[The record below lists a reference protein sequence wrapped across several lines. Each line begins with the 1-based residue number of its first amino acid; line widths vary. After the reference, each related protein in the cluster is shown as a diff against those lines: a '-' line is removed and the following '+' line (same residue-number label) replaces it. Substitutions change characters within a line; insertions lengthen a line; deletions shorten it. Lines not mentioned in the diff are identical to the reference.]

1 MAPRAAAII
10 LWGMTRPANLYIVTG
25 TTRGLGEA
33 LARRIAMDKDN
44 ELIAI
49 ARAPDADI
57 PGGVLFGADLAD
69 LSAVERTCAR
79 IAARIRGQRYEKAV
93 LINNAGIVQP
103 VAPLERADA
112 ADLER
117 NITVNLVAPMLLARA
132 FLRDT
137 QGVAKVRRIVN
148 ISSGAG
154 RRPISGWSAYCAAKA
169 GLDMATR
176 VIALEAESR
185 GLAIEAVSL
194 APGVIDTA
202 MQERVRGAS
211 AEDFADV
218 DRFKQMKS
226 GGTLRTADA
235 VAADIL
241 RAEGSGRLGN
251 APVADLRELAAE

>member
-1 MAPRAAAII
+1 MD
-10 LWGMTRPANLYIVTG
+10 LYIVTG
-25 TTRGLGEA
+25 TTRGLGKA
-33 LARRIAMDKDN
+33 LADEIARDSNN

-57 PGGVLFGADLAD
+57 PGGVRFSADLSD
-69 LSAVERTCAR
+69 LSAVAKVAAR
-79 IAARIRGQRYEKAV
+79 MQKRIRGRRYDKAV

-112 ADLER
+112 AELER
-117 NITVNLVAPMLLARA
+117 NLAVNLVAPMLLMRE
-132 FLRDT
+132 FLRVT
-137 QGVAKVRRIVN
+137 EGVAKVRRIVN

-176 VIALEAESR
+176 VVALEAQSR
-185 GLAIEAVSL
+185 GLAVEAVSL

-202 MQERVRGAS
+202 MQERVRGADAS
-211 AEDFADV
+211 DFADV
-218 DRFKQMKS
+218 DRFKQMKAD
-226 GGTLRTADA
+226 GTLRSAAD

-241 RAEGSGRLGN
+241 RAERSGRLAAN
-251 APVADLRELAAE
+251 PVADLRELAAP